1 MGRFSFSFGWRH
13 PGNVIQRQ
21 CPGGACR
28 AVEGSKPPHFNYKP
42 TMSGIQTILENNRQW
57 VATKNADDPE
67 YFQRMA
73 NGQAPRYLFIGCSDS
88 RVPASGITG
97 TGPGEMF
104 VHRNIAN
111 MVVHSDMN
119 MLSVLQYAVEVL
131 GVQDIMV
138 VGHYGC
144 GGVAA
149 AASNKQY
156 GLIDNWLVNIRD
168 VVRLHETEFLR
179 IKDEAQRLRRLVELN
194 VIEQVRNLT
203 KTNIIQ
209 NAMRTDKPP
218 RLHGLVYDI
227 ADGVLKDLQVDGE
240 GVMRN
245 MEHIYATEAHE
256 QDEDSE
262 APAEPDQDASGYA
275 GPQLNPAG
283 LPAHSLAE

>member
-1 MGRFSFSFGWRH
+1 MSSNNKQVQSND
-13 PGNVIQRQ
+13 P
-21 CPGGACR
+21 
-28 AVEGSKPPHFNYKP
+28 S
-42 TMSGIQTILENNRQW
+42 MSGIQTILENNRQW
-57 VATKNADDPE
+57 VASKNADDPE
-67 YFQRMA
+67 FFQRLA

-131 GVQDIMV
+131 GVQDILV

-144 GGVAA
+144 GGVTA

-168 VVRLHETEFLR
+168 VIRLHETEFLR
-179 IKDEAQRLRRLVELN
+179 VKDETQRLRRLVELN
-194 VIEQVRNLT
+194 VIEQVRNLA

-209 NAMRTDKPP
+209 NAMRGDNPP

-227 ADGVLKDLQVDGE
+227 ADGVLKDLQVGSDD
-240 GVMRN
+240 VMRN
-245 MEHIYATEAHE
+245 MEYIYATEVHE
-256 QDEDSE
+256 EEPESE
-262 APAEPDQDASGYA
+262 EVKAAPAPIAAVQNSSNSKGSEPAPTQETAVKFDAKSA
-275 GPQLNPAG
+275 QKPAT
-283 LPAHSLAE
+283 SLAE